1 MRRSVPPWMWLLLL
15 LGPVGAFALNAGL
28 PPPPSDVDRRTPAA
42 TAAGFLDAAHAR
54 DAVRAPQ
61 YLDLSRLPPS
71 TQAEEGLRLA
81 RRLVVVLDRTL
92 WLDFA
97 RIGREPAGPGE
108 RARREVLGQV
118 ATARG
123 PQDII
128 LERVDAEGGPV
139 WVFSADTVGAIDAL
153 FAEHGSPLLER
164 LPPVFFTRPLWVLE
178 AWQWLGLAALLAG
191 AWVLGQLGEA
201 LALRLGARAAGLT
214 KSGWDDELLAAGR
227 GTMRH
232 VLGAMIAATGARLLM
247 LPPPAQGALD
257 LGARSIIIVASAL
270 FLLRFF
276 TRAAR
281 FLETRVAQSPEGTDV
296 ARVRG
301 LRTQLSI
308 LRRVVEVAVVLVA
321 ASLLLLQFEAVRNV
335 GVSLLASAG
344 LAGLVIGL
352 AAQKSISTLL
362 AGIQLSITQP
372 IRIGDTVIVENE
384 WGWVEEI
391 TLTYVVVKVWDL
403 RRLVIPIT
411 QFLEKPFQNWSKVSP
426 DILGTA
432 ELYVDFRTDVPA
444 VRAELKRILDE
455 ESKGLW
461 DGKAQG
467 LQVTDLSERTMKLRA
482 LVSASD
488 AGKAFDLR
496 CLVREKLVA
505 YLQAQPHGL
514 PLLRAEASPLSFPE
528 QKAPGPAL
536 VPARPG
542 NSARVEPT
550 R

>member
-1 MRRSVPPWMWLLLL
+1 MRRSVPPWMGMCLL
-15 LGPVGAFALNAGL
+15 LGPVGAFALDAGVTPPPAEVARSAPEWL
-28 PPPPSDVDRRTPAA
+28 PP
-42 TAAGFLDAAHAR
+42 
-54 DAVRAPQ
+54 
-61 YLDLSRLPPS
+61 
-71 TQAEEGLRLA
+71 GL
-81 RRLVVVLDRTL
+81 
-92 WLDFA
+92 
-97 RIGREPAGPGE
+97 
-108 RARREVLGQV
+108 
-118 ATARG
+118 
-123 PQDII
+123 
-128 LERVDAEGGPV
+128 
-139 WVFSADTVGAIDAL
+139 
-153 FAEHGSPLLER
+153 
-164 LPPVFFTRPLWVLE
+164 FTRPLWVLE
-178 AWQWLGLAALLAG
+178 TWQWLGLAVLLAG

-201 LALRLGARAAGLT
+201 LVLRLGSRAAGLT

-232 VLGAMIAATGARLLM
+232 VLGATVAAAGARFLM
-247 LPPPAQGALD
+247 LPPAGQGAVD
-257 LGARSIIIVASAL
+257 LGARSIIIVAAAL

-281 FLETRVAQSPEGTDV
+281 FLEQKVARSPEGTDV

-344 LAGLVIGL
+344 IAGLVIGL

-411 QFLEKPFQNWSKVSP
+411 HFLEKPFQNWSKVSP

-432 ELYVDFRTDVPA
+432 ELFVDFRTHVPS
-444 VRAELKRILDE
+444 VRAELQRILAE
-455 ESKGLW
+455 ESQGLW
-461 DGKAQG
+461 DGRAQG
-467 LQVTDLSERTMKLRA
+467 LQVTELSERTMKLRA

-514 PLLRAEASPLSFPE
+514 PLLRAEASHLPLPDTASPPLLP
-528 QKAPGPAL
+528 AGPRNT
-536 VPARPG
+536 ARAEAG
-542 NSARVEPT
+542 R
-550 R
+550 

>member
-1 MRRSVPPWMWLLLL
+1 MRRFVPPWLCVLLL

-28 PPPPSDVDRRTPAA
+28 PPPPPEVDRSTPTA

-54 DAVRAPQ
+54 DGLRAPH
-61 YLDLSRLPPS
+61 YLDLSRLPPE
-71 TQAEEGLRLA
+71 TQAEEGLTLA
-81 RRLVVVLDRTL
+81 RRLVVVLDRTM

-123 PQDII
+123 PQDIV

-139 WVFSADTVGAIDAL
+139 WVFSADTVGAIDTL
-153 FAEHGSPLLER
+153 FQEHGSPLLEM

-178 AWQWLGLAALLAG
+178 TWQWLGLAVVLVG
-191 AWVLGQLGEA
+191 AWALGRLGEA
-201 LALRLGARAAGLT
+201 VTLRVGARAAGLT
-214 KSGWDDELLAAGR
+214 KSGWDDEMLAAGKGSIR
-227 GTMRH
+227 F
-232 VLGAMIAATGARLLM
+232 VLAGMLVAAGARFLK
-247 LPPPAQGALD
+247 LPPPAQETVD
-257 LGARSIIIVASAL
+257 LAARSVVIVAVAL
-270 FLLRFF
+270 FVLRFL

-281 FLETRVAQSPEGTDV
+281 FLEDKVAKSPEGTDV

-301 LRTQLSI
+301 LRTQLAI

-344 LAGLVIGL
+344 IAGLAIGL
-352 AAQKSISTLL
+352 AAQKSLSTLF

-372 IRIGDTVIVENE
+372 MRIGDTVIIENE
-384 WGWVEEI
+384 WGWIEEI

-426 DILGTA
+426 EILGTA

-444 VRAELKRILDE
+444 VRAELKRILE
-455 ESKGLW
+455 QESKGLW
-461 DGKAQG
+461 DGKVQG

-482 LVSASD
+482 LVSAADS
-488 AGKAFDLR
+488 GKAFDLR

-514 PLLRAEASPLSFPE
+514 PLLRAEATPLPLPE
-528 QKAPGPAL
+528 EKAVGPAL
-536 VPARPG
+536 LAARAG
-542 NSARVEPT
+542 NT
-550 R
+550 